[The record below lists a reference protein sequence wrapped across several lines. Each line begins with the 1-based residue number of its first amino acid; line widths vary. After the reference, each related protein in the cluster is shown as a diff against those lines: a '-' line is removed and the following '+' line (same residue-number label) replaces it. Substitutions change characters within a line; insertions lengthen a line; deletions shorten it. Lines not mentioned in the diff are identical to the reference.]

1 MRSLSMAY
9 AGTDLTLTEHSLKRI
24 ADLKNLHT
32 LDISS
37 IAAVSNAV
45 LTEIASGCKELRDIL
60 VRSCTY
66 LGDDGVC
73 SLAQL
78 SHLEHADL
86 SGCLLVTTKAI
97 QTLLNAFP
105 IQPDNTSVKEKSRQH
120 TVTVVVGG
128 TICDVG
134 SLRTR
139 KSRMVV
145 DQSDYSSLSSSTA
158 RDLLVRSFIIDALN
172 AEEDDSPMDNDRS
185 IAEWAEREAREL
197 GLIIK

>member
-1 MRSLSMAY
+1 SMITRSMPDLHTFALCGDRFDFITSDGLMAIARLSALTDLSLDYNSAVSNEVLEAIIKGAPELRSLSMAY

-86 SGCLLVTTKAI
+86 SGCLLVS
-97 QTLLNAFP
+97 FF
-105 IQPDNTSVKEKSRQH
+105 
-120 TVTVVVGG
+120 
-128 TICDVG
+128 G
-134 SLRTR
+134 SNFSLA
-139 KSRMVV
+139 
-145 DQSDYSSLSSSTA
+145 LSSFPSHA
-158 RDLLVRSFIIDALN
+158 YLPLSHHLSKYSRPR
-172 AEEDDSPMDNDRS
+172 
-185 IAEWAEREAREL
+185 
-197 GLIIK
+197 

>member
-1 MRSLSMAY
+1 
-9 AGTDLTLTEHSLKRI
+9 
-24 ADLKNLHT
+24 
-32 LDISS
+32 
-37 IAAVSNAV
+37 
-45 LTEIASGCKELRDIL
+45 
-60 VRSCTY
+60 
-66 LGDDGVC
+66 
-73 SLAQL
+73 
-78 SHLEHADL
+78 
-86 SGCLLVTTKAI
+86 
-97 QTLLNAFP
+97 P

-158 RDLLVRSFIIDALN
+158 RDLLVSQSGILEICIDSDDDVSGDEFESLTAHRSFIIDALN